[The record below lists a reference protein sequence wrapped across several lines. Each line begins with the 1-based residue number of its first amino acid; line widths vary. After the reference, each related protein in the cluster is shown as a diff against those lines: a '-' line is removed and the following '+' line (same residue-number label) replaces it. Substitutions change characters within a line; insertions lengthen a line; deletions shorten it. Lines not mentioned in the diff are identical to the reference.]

1 LLPSVKTKFVA
12 NVAADSVG
20 NLYATDAYQGV
31 IYKADRNGEASVWA
45 KDLRLLPQDS
55 LGFGVNGI
63 AFFQG
68 TDPANPSGFF
78 LLTRSGLTESAGGI
92 YRISIDTGAILRTSV
107 DHGNYTG
114 LFGSFGSLIINDRS
128 GRAYTVASD
137 NLVYEFVSTD
147 NWQTAVLSAQYT
159 VVCTS
164 PVALQYVQSPYNDIY
179 VLCNSG
185 VSPYTIERVRVAKYN
200 VIPFVWRTASANGAS
215 AVMPTIVLALV
226 SMLLAA
232 LL

>member
-92 YRISIDTGAILRTSV
+92 YRISIDTGS
-107 DHGNYTG
+107 
-114 LFGSFGSLIINDRS
+114 S
-128 GRAYTVASD
+128 
-137 NLVYEFVSTD
+137 D